1 MPSLKITEPPNMPSP
16 TSDVT
21 RKEHKMLCS
30 AICGFSFPI
39 ANLFRICRF
48 FTSAV
53 MNRLPTN
60 SQRVVKPGVKKRRPP
75 LACIQCYQRKLKC
88 GRELPA
94 CSRCSKAGN
103 ANECTYRGDK
113 ERPPSVDGLF
123 NDGPSGG
130 ANGAAASYRIENSST
145 ETRGRHAISAIQ
157 EVDMTHLEGQGNF
170 TKFYGYSYPLNL
182 YQQVCSHFIQK
193 VAFPLL
199 EIVHRS
205 SAIHH

>member
-30 AICGFSFPI
+30 AICGLSFPI

-193 VAFPLL
+193 VASPLL